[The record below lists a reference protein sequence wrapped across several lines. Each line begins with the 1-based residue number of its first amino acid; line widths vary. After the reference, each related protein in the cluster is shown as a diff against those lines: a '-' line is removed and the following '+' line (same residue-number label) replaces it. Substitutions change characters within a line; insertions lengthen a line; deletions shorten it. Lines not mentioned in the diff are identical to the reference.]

1 MHETLIQSVKS
12 NIDVNT
18 FRTIK
23 GWAFS
28 IMNQVHPI
36 RLVVNDNIIFE
47 AKSEERPDV
56 VSYYN
61 NPFIK
66 TCGFIVEYILDCSLE
81 SKKIK
86 RELQIYLNDNWVTFK
101 VFEELIY
108 TTFGFEDNKYFSFLV
123 VDNFYKNPHEVREF
137 ALKQTFNYHP
147 TSHKG
152 KRTEVSNAP
161 NGIKEHFE
169 KILGRKITKWN
180 EYMPVNGCFQVCNKD
195 DKLVYHA
202 DTQNYA
208 GIIYLTPD
216 APPNSGT
223 SFYRSKHTLKMKA
236 GVEEYGIVYPNGHL
250 EGSDFEMVDTVGNV
264 FNRLVLFD
272 AQFIHAATSYFGDS
286 DDNCRLFQ
294 MFFFDIEQ

>member
-1 MHETLIQSVKS
+1 MHETLLKQVKA
-12 NIDVNT
+12 NVDTNT
-18 FRTIK
+18 LQNVK

-28 IMNQVHPI
+28 MLNQVHPI
-36 RLVVNDNIIFE
+36 RLLVNDELIFLAEVEERSDVVN
-47 AKSEERPDV
+47 
-56 VSYYN
+56 YYN

-66 TCGFIVEYILDCSLE
+66 ECGFKIELHLDNSFNE
-81 SKKIK
+81 KNIK
-86 RELQIYLNDNWVTFK
+86 RQLQIFINNSWETFK
-101 VFEELIY
+101 NLEEIVY
-108 TTFGFEDNKYFSFLV
+108 TTFGFHENKYYSFIV
-123 VDNFYKNPHEVREF
+123 VDNFYKNPLGIREY
-137 ALKQTFNYHP
+137 ALKQTFNAHP
-147 TSHKG
+147 SSHKG
-152 KRTEVSNAP
+152 KRTEISYAP
-161 NGIKEHFE
+161 DGLKEHFE
-169 KILGRKITKWN
+169 KILNRKITKWN

-236 GVEEYGIVYPNGHL
+236 SVEEYGMVYPNGHL